1 MKTTRAGSGGNW
13 DIYRWEGGNVPYYFS
28 VGVTS
33 GDKIFIQKQ
42 MKIIESKTCVRFIEY
57 PSESASPE
65 HHLQIRIL
73 YQSCSSSCCF
83 AGYVTN
89 ERSPKVQFTSEYQ
102 LTDNIACIGNPMYSG
117 GVIHELFHA
126 LGAMHT

>member
-42 MKIIESKTCVRFIEY
+42 MEIIESKTCVRFIEY

-73 YQSCSSSCCF
+73 YQSCSFGFSGF
-83 AGYVTN
+83 VTN
-89 ERSPKVQFTSEYQ
+89 EWSPKVQFTSWNQ
-102 LTDNIACIGNPMYSG
+102 LTDNSACIGNPMYSG
-117 GVIHELFHA
+117 FVIHELFHA
-126 LGAMHT
+126 LGAMH